1 MSGGLWRRGG
11 SGRYMY
17 PLPPWGVAEKWGRL
31 RWTGVGIGR
40 QVPKTHAGTEAE
52 KSRAGGVRPDGWSLP
67 GGLSEPGE
75 PLAEK
80 GLGSLPVFRL
90 EFTRSLDEPEQP
102 E

>member
-1 MSGGLWRRGG
+1 
-11 SGRYMY
+11 MY

-52 KSRAGGVRPDGWSLP
+52 KSRAGVSGLTAGAYLGGV
-67 GGLSEPGE
+67 SEPGE
-75 PLAEK
+75 PPAEK
-80 GLGSLPVFRL
+80 GLESLPVFRL
-90 EFTRSLDEPEQP
+90 EFTRSLDEPEPP